1 MKFTSSNDDHSS
13 NKVEPQLDT
22 DQVASET
29 TTEVPHSEKNES
41 SYQQENTSNFKE
53 KTMNSDTHNPVLQF
67 VKNVGETAQYV
78 WDHYFDWV
86 IHVSWGKMFL
96 TCLLVL
102 IGGSILCLH
111 SIANWFV
118 FGSLLLKCFVGKEDQ
133 VSKAKETENI
143 HTEGN

>member
-1 MKFTSSNDDHSS
+1 MKFDSSNDDHSN
-13 NKVEPQLDT
+13 NKVEPQLEAE
-22 DQVASET
+22 QVL
-29 TTEVPHSEKNES
+29 HES
-41 SYQQENTSNFKE
+41 SSEASKAEETKNFSEQESTSNSQE
-53 KTMNSDTHNPVLQF
+53 KTMNNDTHNPVLQF

-78 WDHYFDWV
+78 WDHYFEWV

-133 VSKAKETENI
+133 INKAKETENI
-143 HTEGN
+143 HTEGR